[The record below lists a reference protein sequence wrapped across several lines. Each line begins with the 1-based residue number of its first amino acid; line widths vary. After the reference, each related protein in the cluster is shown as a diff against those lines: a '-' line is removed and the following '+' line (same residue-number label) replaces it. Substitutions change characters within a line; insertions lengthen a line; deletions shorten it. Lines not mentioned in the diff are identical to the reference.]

1 MDGKLSSRLTAV
13 LAVLGCVL
21 ITLRALPHRSE
32 DISSGLSTLVT
43 PSGLSSGVPINIGS
57 RLEPFFDD
65 FLIQSQT
72 GTRLC
77 LQHPVSRDV
86 AIVFDKPWEG
96 NTSTYVTVFKD
107 GDLFRMYYRGSNYD
121 PATEK
126 YSDQNVCYAESRD
139 GLRFEKPELGLFA
152 YEGSKKNNIVWKGLG
167 SHNFAPFKDANPACP
182 PAESYKAV
190 ASDNN
195 SNLYAFK
202 SPDGLHWSLLRPEP
216 IITGSPFDSLN
227 LAFWDT
233 AEGRYLEF
241 HRDLRNKVRDIM
253 TGSSADFVNWTKPRW
268 LDYGD
273 APVEH
278 LYTNAITPYFRAPHI
293 LIGFPKRFMPDR
305 KVGAHKL
312 PGVSDGVFMSS
323 RDGLHW
329 KRWAEAFL
337 RPGLQKERWVNRN
350 NLIAWGII
358 ETESFFQ
365 GAPDE
370 ISLYS
375 TEGYYVK
382 DCRMRRHTVRLDG
395 FVSVHAD
402 AKGGEMVTKPLI
414 FSGRELVINYSTS
427 AAGSVKVEILD
438 EQGKPIPGFSLED
451 ATEIYGDDVEFV
463 VPWKAGASLESL
475 AGRPVRLRFVMKDA
489 DLYSVRFR

>member
-1 MDGKLSSRLTAV
+1 M
-13 LAVLGCVL
+13 
-21 ITLRALPHRSE
+21 E
-32 DISSGLSTLVT
+32 
-43 PSGLSSGVPINIGS
+43 
-57 RLEPFFDD
+57 
-65 FLIQSQT
+65 

-77 LQHPVSRDV
+77 LQRPVSRDV

-107 GDLFRMYYRGSNYD
+107 GDIVRMYYRGSSYD
-121 PATEK
+121 CRDRKTATRT
-126 YSDQNVCYAESRD
+126 SAMPRAATASTSRSPSSACSNSRD
-139 GLRFEKPELGLFA
+139 RKRTTSSGRASAPTTSRRSRTRTRPAPLAEK
-152 YEGSKKNNIVWKGLG
+152 
-167 SHNFAPFKDANPACP
+167 
-182 PAESYKAV
+182 YKAV
-190 ASDNN
+190 ASDDGNR
-195 SNLYAFK
+195 LYAFK

-227 LAFWDT
+227 LAFWD
-233 AEGRYLEF
+233 ADQGRYLEF
-241 HRDLRNKVRDIM
+241 HRDLKNKVRDIM
-253 TGSSADFVNWTKPRW
+253 TGSSSDFVNWTKPQW

-293 LIGFPKRFMPDR
+293 LVGFPKRFMPER
-305 KVGAHKL
+305 KAGTFKL
-312 PGVSDGVFMSS
+312 PGVSDGLFMSS

-350 NLIAWGII
+350 NLIAWGIV
-358 ETESFFQ
+358 ETASFFP

-402 AKGGEMVTKPLI
+402 A
-414 FSGRELVINYSTS
+414 R
-427 AAGSVKVEILD
+427 AARWSR
-438 EQGKPIPGFSLED
+438 S
-451 ATEIYGDDVEFV
+451 
-463 VPWKAGASLESL
+463 
-475 AGRPVRLRFVMKDA
+475 R
-489 DLYSVRFR
+489 